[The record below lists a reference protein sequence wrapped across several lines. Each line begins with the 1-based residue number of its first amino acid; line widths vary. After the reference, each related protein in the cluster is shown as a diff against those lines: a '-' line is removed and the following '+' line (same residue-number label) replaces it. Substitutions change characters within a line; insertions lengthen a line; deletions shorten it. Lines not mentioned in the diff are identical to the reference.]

1 MTLYSPD
8 TSLPSTILG
17 STNKVTSTLKDANG
31 GRVILGKAA
40 ASTLNSIAPALT
52 GNTVSS
58 SIPLLLIHMI
68 ENNCFNSDKK
78 IILIG
83 FGVGY
88 SWGACVVN
96 FNGAI

>member
-1 MTLYSPD
+1 MDFIKALYFELLLKRKKRGITLEVYKRFLKMRYKMNID
-8 TSLPSTILG
+8 TEKLPI
-17 STNKVTSTLKDANG
+17 
-31 GRVILGKAA
+31 
-40 ASTLNSIAPALT
+40 SIEET